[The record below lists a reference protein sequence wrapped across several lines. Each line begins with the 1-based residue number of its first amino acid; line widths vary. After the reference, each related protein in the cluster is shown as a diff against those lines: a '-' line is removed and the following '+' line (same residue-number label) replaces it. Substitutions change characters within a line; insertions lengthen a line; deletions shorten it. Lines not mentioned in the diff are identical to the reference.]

1 MIVIE
6 LLVGIL
12 LAVVIVAGI
21 MKVAAPIAEA
31 FSERLRLKFQE
42 IGPEQERQFRA
53 RMGALE
59 EQVREL
65 QSQVANLQEIANF
78 NAGISPAAGSRM
90 KVGDP
95 QTVHQRR
102 N

>member
-12 LAVVIVAGI
+12 IAIVVITGI
-21 MKVAAPIAEA
+21 MKVAAPIADS

-42 IGPEQERQFRA
+42 IGPEQERQFRI
-53 RMGALE
+53 RMEALE
-59 EQVREL
+59 QQVREL
-65 QSQVANLQEIANF
+65 QSQVSNLQDVANF
-78 NAGISPAAGSRM
+78 NAGISKANI
-90 KVGDP
+90 GDRIKGNEP
-95 QTVHQRR
+95 LVQHHR